1 MIHYFIFMTEGIT
14 KSDIVLDL
22 CKLGAHFFRLQPA
35 ELWIL
40 VVGWKCGT
48 ESSKVPFWGG
58 SHFWTLMVSGW
69 TYCVRTG

>member
-58 SHFWTLMVSGW
+58 SHF
-69 TYCVRTG
+69 